1 MGKKCYLFILWH
13 MHQPYYKNPL
23 TNSYEMPWVFLH
35 GIKDYYEMPWHLKD
49 FKRVKLNFN
58 LVPSLLKQL
67 KDYEDFNV
75 NCKLMN
81 VLRKKVSELTEEE
94 KDSFLDLA
102 FSPNPKS
109 MINPY
114 PRYNELFNRY
124 NRKGSK
130 GFSNQEILD
139 VQVLFL
145 LSWTGVS
152 LRKESKYI
160 QSLLEKGLDFS
171 EEEKIKLI
179 EELILYI
186 KKIIPIYKNLQKEG
200 KIGLSVSPFYHP
212 IIPLLLDIN
221 SAKESVKDIKLPK
234 IDVDF
239 KDDAIVHIEKGIE
252 YFNKNFEFDVKAVW
266 SSEGS
271 VSTEALKLYSK
282 YFKIITTDED
292 ILFNTLGNRNKVNLY
307 KRYKFHNIEGNYINI
322 LFRDKELSDLIGFV
336 YSQWKT
342 EDAVNDFIDRIKN
355 ICNQLDF
362 NPVIPVILDG
372 ENAWEYYSNN
382 GYDFLNALYSRL
394 EQEEWIETVRFEDIE
409 NIPAYEE
416 RLDKVVA
423 GSWIGG
429 NFLTWIG
436 DEEKNKAWEVL
447 GKTKAV
453 IKGKNITSE
462 DILEHLYIAE
472 GSDWFWWYGDTHH
485 TKFAYEFDIL
495 FRSNLVYIYK
505 SLNMEI
511 PKDLEKPIKRESEK
525 LYIQPPKNYIQPII
539 DGEITSYFEWLNA
552 GVVNLRFDLSSMDT
566 SKIYLENL
574 NYGYDKENLYLL
586 LEGELDD
593 ILDKGY
599 KLDIEFI
606 YNNEKRNLNIELNRG
621 KGFIKNKSNGC
632 DKVSYSIN
640 HIIEIKIPKNCLEYQ
655 QKLEISFK
663 ILDGDKLIQRVPLYN
678 SITLEL
684 NQNFDYE
691 WYV

>member
-1 MGKKCYLFILWH
+1 

-35 GIKDYYEMPWHLKD
+35 GIKDYYEMPWHLIN
-49 FKRVKLNFN
+49 FKRVKVNFN

-81 VLRKKVSELTEEE
+81 VLRKKVSELTEDE
-94 KDSFLDLA
+94 KNSFLDLA

-109 MINPY
+109 MIHPY
-114 PRYNELFNRY
+114 PRYFELY
-124 NRKGSK
+124 NKYSKKGSK
-130 GFSNQEILD
+130 AFSNQEILD
-139 VQVLFL
+139 VEVLFL

-152 LRKESKYI
+152 LRKSSKYI
-160 QSLLEKGLDFS
+160 QLLLEKGLDYS

-186 KKIIPIYKNLQKEG
+186 KEIVPIYKTLYKEG

-221 SAKESVKDIKLPK
+221 SARESVKDIKLPK
-234 IDVDF
+234 LDVDF
-239 KDDAIVHIEKGIE
+239 KDDAIVHIERGIQ
-252 YFNKNFEFDVKAVW
+252 YFNKNFDFNVNAVW

-271 VSTEALKLYSK
+271 VSTEALKIYSR
-282 YFKIITTDED
+282 YFNVITTDED

-307 KRYKFHNIEGNYINI
+307 KRYKFQNGEENYLNI

-342 EDAVNDFIDRIKN
+342 EDAVDDFIDRIKN

-362 NPVIPVILDG
+362 NPIIPVILDG

-382 GYDFLNALYSRL
+382 GYNFLQAFYSRL

-409 NIPAYEE
+409 QIPVYEE

-447 GKTKAV
+447 GQTKAV
-453 IKGKNITSE
+453 LKGKNITSG

-505 SLNMEI
+505 KLGMEI
-511 PKDLEKPIKRESEK
+511 PKSLEKPIKRESEK
-525 LYIQPPKNYIQPII
+525 LYIQPPKNYIQPVI

-574 NYGYDKENLYLL
+574 NYGYDKEYIYIL
-586 LEGELDD
+586 LEGELND

-599 KLDIEFI
+599 KLDIEFNYEDKKKNI
-606 YNNEKRNLNIELNRG
+606 NLELSRG
-621 KGFIKNKSNGC
+621 KSFIKITANGC
-632 DKVSYSIN
+632 DGITYSIN
-640 HIIEIKIPKNCLEYQ
+640 HVIEIKIPKTCLEF
-655 QKLEISFK
+655 KERIEILFK
-663 ILDGDKLIQRVPLYN
+663 ILDGEKLIQKIPLYN
-678 SITLEL
+678 SISLDL
-684 NQNFDYE
+684 SKNFDRE